1 MSENNLQKLM
11 EDFSLEAVPLAGR
24 RPWTE
29 IAAVQVGIVSSL
41 AVLMTGGI
49 VTFMAGFWMGMLAA
63 FIAFIISTVF
73 IYFMGV
79 ISFQEGFSSNIISR
93 AYAFGTKG
101 SAIGS
106 LIWAFMIIGF
116 LGLENVLIGNS
127 LLFYFDIEKTTTV
140 NVVMYICMAIF
151 WIVLSLFGIKLV
163 ARVAQLTIPLLFI
176 VLIYIVYLLLQ
187 EGSLTEVF
195 GFGVMIPD
203 LPTSVGF
210 GIALNA
216 TITLAGLI
224 SIVATDFNRFARSKQ
239 DVLKVSVASGV
250 SMYGLTMFFGA
261 VITYFG
267 HKLTKA
273 YFMNQGMT
281 EIEAIQAA
289 IVNPGITL
297 VLAGGVIG
305 LLAIIFSQAKVQ
317 VGNSY
322 EGALALVNLFDV
334 LFKWTPGRAVMVVFA
349 NIISLIFIFGNILNY
364 IEMFLAFG
372 SVLLGVW
379 VIIVLTDYYMVKGK
393 LGIGKRGIM
402 QLKDIPDFNINGI
415 VTLVVSTLIG
425 MYVHLQGWFSVPF
438 IISIIIAF
446 VMYTVIAV
454 VEHSRNKVKENAPE
468 IQ

>member
-11 EDFSLEAVPLAGR
+11 EDYSLEAVPKNSR

-63 FIAFIISTVF
+63 FIAFTISTTF
-73 IYFMGV
+73 IYFMGT
-79 ISFQEGFSSNIISR
+79 ISFTDGYSSNIISR

-140 NVVMYICMAIF
+140 NIIMYVFLAIF

-163 ARVAQLTIPLLFI
+163 ARVAQITIPLLFI
-176 VLIYIVYLLLQ
+176 VLIYMVYLLM
-187 EGSLTEVF
+187 EKGSFTDALS
-195 GFGVMIPD
+195 FGVMIPD
-203 LPTSVGF
+203 LPLSAGF

-224 SIVATDFNRFARSKQ
+224 TIVATDFTRFARTKQ
-239 DVLKVSVASGV
+239 DVLKVSVTSGV
-250 SMYGLTMFFGA
+250 AMYGITMFVGA
-261 VITYFG
+261 IITYFG
-267 HKLTKA
+267 HELSKA
-273 YFMNQGMT
+273 YFVGQGMS
-281 EIEAIQAA
+281 EGEAINAA

-334 LFKWTPGRAVMVVFA
+334 LFKWTPGRAAMVVFA
-349 NIISLIFIFGNILNY
+349 NIISLIFIFGNILQY
-364 IEMFLAFG
+364 IEMFLAVG

-379 VIIVLTDYYMVKGK
+379 VIIVLTDYYFVRGRLR
-393 LGIGKRGIM
+393 LGERGIDNLEK
-402 QLKDIPDFNINGI
+402 LKDYNFNGLI
-415 VTLVVSTLIG
+415 TLVVSTSVG
-425 MYVHLQGWFSVPF
+425 MFVHVKGWFSVPF
-438 IISIIIAF
+438 IISIILAC
-446 VMYTVIAV
+446 VMYTIIAIV
-454 VEHSRNKVKENAPE
+454 SGKKQTALEKSNEG
-468 IQ
+468 

>member
-1 MSENNLQKLM
+1 MSENSLQKLM
-11 EDFSLEAVPLAGR
+11 DDFSLESVPKDSR

-41 AVLMTGGI
+41 AVLMTGGL

-63 FIAFIISTVF
+63 FCAFIISTVF
-73 IYFMGV
+73 IFFMGM
-79 ISFQEGFSSNIISR
+79 ISYSEGYSSNIISR

-116 LGLENVLIGNS
+116 LGLENVLIGHS
-127 LLFYFDIEKTTTV
+127 LLFYFGIEKTTAI
-140 NVVMYICMAIF
+140 NVIMYILMAVF

-163 ARVAQLTIPLLFI
+163 AKVAQLTIPILFI
-176 VLIYIVYLLLQ
+176 VLGYIVYLLVEQ
-187 EGSLTEVF
+187 GNFSEVF
-195 GFGVMIPD
+195 SFGVMIPG
-203 LPTSVGF
+203 LPLSAGF

-224 SIVATDFNRFARSKQ
+224 TIVATDFTRFARSKK
-239 DVLKVSVASGV
+239 DVLKVSVSSGV
-250 SMYGLTMFFGA
+250 AMYGLTMFFGA

-267 HKLTKA
+267 HTLSKS
-273 YFMNQGMT
+273 YFVNQGMS
-281 EIEAIQAA
+281 EAEAINAA

-305 LLAIIFSQAKVQ
+305 MLAIIFSQAKVQ

-349 NIISLIFIFGNILNY
+349 NIISLIFIFGNILHY
-364 IEMFLAFG
+364 IEMFLAIG

-379 VIIVLTDYYMVKGK
+379 VIIVLTDYYLIKGK
-393 LGIGKRGIM
+393 LGIGDRGISD
-402 QLKDIPDFNINGI
+402 LKNIRNFNFNGI
-415 VTLVVSTLIG
+415 ATLIVSTSVG
-425 MYVHLQGWFSVPF
+425 MVIHVQGWFSVPF
-438 IISIIIAF
+438 IISILVAF
-446 VMYTVIAV
+446 VMYTSIAIFTN
-454 VEHSRNKVKENAPE
+454 NKQAVLEERKANV
-468 IQ
+468 